1 MLFCNVY
8 EIFEIFWKLGDFI
21 VINSIEIG
29 FGVYVFFSF
38 INYFCDFLVVRY
50 NYGNICVVR
59 VIKFIKKGEEIFD
72 NYGVLYLLII
82 REERRVKLRL

>member
-1 MLFCNVY
+1 M
-8 EIFEIFWKLGDFI
+8 
-21 VINSIEIG
+21 
-29 FGVYVFFSF
+29 
-38 INYFCDFLVVRY
+38 VRY

>member
-29 FGVYVFFSF
+29 FGVYIFFSF
-38 INYFCDFLVVRY
+38 INYFCDFLVV
-50 NYGNICVVR
+50 
-59 VIKFIKKGEEIFD
+59 
-72 NYGVLYLLII
+72 
-82 REERRVKLRL
+82 